1 MIAYLSGTVISKQDR
16 TIILNVSGTGYL
28 IYVPRSLLEK
38 KIGRRKTG
46 TVYPYKRARRR
57 YFPLRFQL
65 KRRMAIFQIAFDG
78 FRRGSEISP

>member
-38 KIGRRKTG
+38 NRKAKTG

-57 YFPLRFQL
+57 YFPY
-65 KRRMAIFQIAFDG
+65 G
-78 FRRGSEISP
+78 FSSKTNGNFSNCF